1 MLTTQTALELVVLFG
16 AATFVTLTCHYL
28 TLPSIVGFLIT
39 GIVVGPS
46 GFKLTSSLPSAN
58 SLAEIAGVL
67 LMFTIGLEFSF
78 KKLFRLK
85 NELLTLGAVQTGV
98 TIMLVAVLTHQF
110 LDFSTPKAIFCG
122 FLVSLSSTALVMK
135 LLQDARETE
144 TPYGKNGISI
154 LLAQDLAVIPMVVA
168 LPILATGESN
178 LPQFDSQFL
187 FKSTLNT
194 AGVLVAVFVA
204 SRYAIPFLF
213 DKVVRTRSRELFN
226 YCVLFLALTICYLFH
241 IGGLSVSLGAFAAG
255 MIISESPYGQ
265 QVTADIVPLRDNF
278 LGIFFATVG
287 MMLDLNFVLDHLFTV
302 FGVILVILL
311 VKAFVIFIACLF
323 NRAPFSIAI
332 FVAMMLTQIGEFSF
346 IIASTGLAL
355 GLYTREENQYFLSA
369 SVITM
374 ALTPYFFKLAPK
386 LAQTKIPSQWKFL
399 SKSAEARSVRAKATA
414 KIERS
419 KTLSGHT
426 IIVGYGIAGQNLA
439 AALES
444 INVPFSIVEMNY
456 DSVKNQQSKGTKVV
470 FGDASKLEVLE
481 HAGIEEA
488 KLIVVVISGQF
499 IASILRTI
507 RQVRPDIQVIVR
519 AQYVREVEKIDS
531 EHHTEVVVAE
541 IETSIELLAR
551 AMRTYGVDGE
561 DIQNYMQRAR
571 NQLTT
576 FAALTSNLS
585 APVINLPS
593 WEALSS
599 IKPLRIQKKF
609 YADGQSLIDLD
620 LRRLTGSSVV
630 SVFREGIGST
640 VPDGSFTIS
649 AGDVVHLVGS
659 EDNLLIAS
667 RYLKTG
673 EVAEV

>member
-1 MLTTQTALELVVLFG
+1 MLTTQTALELVALFG
-16 AATFVTLTCHYL
+16 AATFVTLICHYL

-39 GIVVGPS
+39 GMVVGPS
-46 GFKLTSSLPSAN
+46 GFKLIQSLPSAN
-58 SLAEIAGVL
+58 TLAEIAGVL

-78 KKLFRLK
+78 KKLLKLK

-98 TIMLVAVLTHQF
+98 TIMLVAILTSQF

-144 TPYGKNGISI
+144 TPYGKHGVSI

-168 LPILATGESN
+168 LPILATGESS
-178 LPQFDSQFL
+178 LPHFNTSFL
-187 FKSTLNT
+187 IKSSLMTS
-194 AGVLVAVFVA
+194 GVLAAVYLS
-204 SRYAIPFLF
+204 SRYVVPFLF
-213 DKVVRTRSRELFN
+213 DKVVKTRSRELFN
-226 YCVLFLALTICYLFH
+226 YCVLFLTITVCYLFH

-255 MIISESPYGQ
+255 MIISESPYGK
-265 QVTADIVPLRDNF
+265 QVTSDIVPLRDNF

-287 MMLDLNFVLDHLFTV
+287 MMLDLNFVLDHFMA
-302 FGVILVILL
+302 VIGIIIAILL
-311 VKAFVIFIACLF
+311 VKAFVIFIACVF
-323 NRAPFSIAI
+323 NRAPFSIAA
-332 FVAMMLTQIGEFSF
+332 FVALMLTQIGEFSF
-346 IIASTGLAL
+346 IIASAGLAL
-355 GLYTREENQYFLSA
+355 GLYTQEENQYFLSA

-374 ALTPYFFKLAPK
+374 ALTPYLFKLAPK
-386 LAQTKIPSQWKFL
+386 IAQAKIPSQWKFL
-399 SKSAEARSVRAKATA
+399 SKSAEARSIRAKASA

-456 DSVKNQQSKGTKVV
+456 ESVKNQEQKGIKVV

-481 HAGIEEA
+481 HAGIEDA

-507 RQVRPDIQVIVR
+507 RQIRPDIQVIVR

-531 EHHTEVVVAE
+531 EHNTEVVVAE

-551 AMRTYGVDGE
+551 AMRIYGVEGA

-571 NQLTT
+571 NQLMT
-576 FAALTSNLS
+576 FAALSSNLS

-599 IKPLRIQKKF
+599 IKPLRLQKKCF
-609 YADGQSLIDLD
+609 ANGKTIIELD
-620 LRRLTGSSVV
+620 LRRLTNTSVV
-630 SVFREGIGST
+630 SVYRDGIGST
-640 VPDGSFTIS
+640 VPDPNFTLS

-659 EDNLLIAS
+659 EDQLQLAT

-673 EVAEV
+673 EVEEV